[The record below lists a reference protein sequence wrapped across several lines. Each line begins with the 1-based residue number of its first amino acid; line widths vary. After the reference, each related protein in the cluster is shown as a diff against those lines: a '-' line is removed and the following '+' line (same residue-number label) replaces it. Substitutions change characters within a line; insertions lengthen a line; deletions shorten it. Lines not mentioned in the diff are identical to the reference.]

1 MGGCGRPIQRET
13 MMRIAVMA
21 AGGVGGYFGARL
33 AQTGH
38 AVAFIA
44 RGRHLAAIREH
55 GLTVRSAA
63 GDIHLGKVLASDDPK
78 TLGAVDV
85 VLFAVKLWDTETA
98 AAACLPL
105 VAGGGVVIPFQNG
118 VESIERVGAVVGK
131 ARVMGGAAYIAATI
145 AEPGVIVHTGQMARL
160 RFGAVLPEQQ
170 ALAHSFLQACM
181 DAGVDA
187 ELVADVRRVLWEKF
201 VFLSAFSG
209 VTSATRQPIG
219 TIRSDPDLRAVFEA
233 AMGEAWTVGRGRGIA
248 LAQDL
253 VAQQLVLADGLPA
266 EMKSSMLNDL
276 VAGNRLEAPW
286 LSGAVARM
294 AKEAALAAPVSAT
307 LYATVKPYCDGAG
320 SRSAPEEKR

>member
-1 MGGCGRPIQRET
+1 M

-33 AQTGH
+33 AQAGH

-44 RGRHLAAIREH
+44 RGRHLAAIRAR
-55 GLTVRSAA
+55 GLTVRSAG
-63 GDIHLGKVLASDDPK
+63 GDIHVERVLASDDPGA
-78 TLGAVDV
+78 LGTFDL

-118 VESIERVGAVVGK
+118 VESIERVGAAIGMAK
-131 ARVMGGAAYIAATI
+131 VMGGAAYIAATI

-160 RFGAVLPEQQ
+160 RFGPVLPEQQ
-170 ALAHSFLQACM
+170 ALARRFLEACT

-201 VFLSAFSG
+201 VFLSAMSG

-219 TIRSDPDLRAVFEA
+219 AIRGDPDLRALFEA
-233 AMGEAWTVGRGRGIA
+233 AMGEAWMVGRARGVA
-248 LAQDL
+248 LAEDL
-253 VAQQLVLADGLPA
+253 VAQQMVFADSLPA

-276 VAGNRLEAPW
+276 LAGNRLEAPW

-294 AKEAALAAPVSAT
+294 AKESALTAPVSAT
-307 LYATVKPYCDGAG
+307 LYAAVKPYCGGA
-320 SRSAPEEKR
+320 S